1 MPKGTA
7 GSYFG
12 KAPANLDLIPIF
24 RENELKKHPDSF
36 LKTSALIIKKLAI
49 AAPAGTVFKI
59 NSVDFL
65 MPSNSFELSFGMI
78 DIKKLKFKND
88 LNVSLT
94 MLFQLMK

>member
-12 KAPANLDLIPIF
+12 KAPANVDLIPIF

-49 AAPAGTVFKI
+49 VAPAGTVFKI
-59 NSVDFL
+59 NGVDFL

-78 DIKKLKFKND
+78 DIKELIFKND
-88 LNVSLT
+88 TNVTLT
-94 MLFQLMK
+94 YVY